1 MFEWRSGG
9 GGGDGKEIGWKE
21 CVSFEINKI
30 KMINK
35 HITKKTGK
43 IGKFK
48 IINAAILKITHK
60 QERERETTDCRG
72 NRTQEII
79 KTTWFYRTKSLI
91 PK

>member
-1 MFEWRSGG
+1 
-9 GGGDGKEIGWKE
+9 
-21 CVSFEINKI
+21 
-30 KMINK
+30 MINK

-79 KTTWFYRTKSLI
+79 KTT
-91 PK
+91 